1 MTDSPSLHDLEL
13 VDPEIEP
20 ARRRGNF
27 VLGIESLPIRYIAK
41 PRRE

>member
-20 ARRRGNF
+20 ARCRRSF
-27 VLGIESLPIRYIAK
+27 VLGIESLPIRYIAI
-41 PRRE
+41 PTRE